1 MDDINTWE
9 GEEGEEREGFSYRIG
24 WRDGVRNQ
32 LPTQESLGMRLG
44 AEEIVLTMAHL
55 VKMLEVSVYQLEG
68 HS

>member
-9 GEEGEEREGFSYRIG
+9 GEEGVGNRMER
-24 WRDGVRNQ
+24 WVRNQ
-32 LPTQESLGMRLG
+32 LPTRESLGMRLG